1 MGENNVS
8 TEVLLK
14 CTEFGDLMT
23 FITVIIPFNRSKR
36 YLKDCLDSLSQQNL
50 EDEEIILILNGVK
63 EDIDD
68 LLAFYDLNITIKS
81 FENEITVS
89 KARNEALKIANGKYV
104 YFIDSD
110 DYVYQDAL
118 AKLINVAKATNADF
132 INGER
137 ISTFFIRERFDEE
150 LEKLVEKGNYL
161 LTKNNL
167 SDEEF
172 SYNLLVGD
180 KTDSLEVLSVLHS
193 LIKKERINNILFDE
207 SRRYLCDYDFMTD
220 ILENIDSFVG
230 VEDALYGKRKSD
242 DSINLASLNQ
252 EMANDSFVIYVQNY
266 KKAIQNIKND
276 VLIDVMNSKLF
287 KYYYENFAFD
297 FYSNPNN
304 KWRNE
309 YFDMLSDLFINLNF
323 KKISW
328 VQKRELKAIK
338 SHDKNKLRKILK
350 LRINF
355 VKLLEMNSIWRI
367 KTAIYYKIFNK
378 KEINNNQIIFC
389 SFIGNYYS
397 DSPKYLY
404 EYLYENYNDKYD
416 FVWVLN
422 NKNVEIPGNPKKVKR
437 FSLDYYREVARSKY
451 WVINGRQSDIL
462 VKRDDQVIVST
473 WHGTP
478 LKKLGL
484 DIGNIHSRNPNL
496 KQSYIDVSKKWD
508 YLISPNK
515 YTTDILKSS
524 FGYQKDILETGYPR
538 NDILYKYNEDKVNQ
552 IKTSLNIPDDKKV
565 ICYAPTWRD
574 DEFVDAGQV
583 KFKLKLEL
591 NKLKEALSDE
601 YIILIRTH
609 YFISNNLDLEGVGD
623 FAIDVSKYDDIGE
636 LYLISDILITDY
648 SSVFF
653 DFANLKRPILYY
665 TYDLEKYENV
675 LRGFYIDIH
684 EEVPGPLLRTTE
696 EVIDA
701 IKNIESLKEEYSDK
715 YDIFYERFCS
725 IDDGNASRR
734 IVEKIWDNL

>member
-309 YFDMLSDLFINLNF
+309 YFDILSDLFINLNF

-378 KEINNNQIIFC
+378 KEI
-389 SFIGNYYS
+389 
-397 DSPKYLY
+397 
-404 EYLYENYNDKYD
+404 
-416 FVWVLN
+416 
-422 NKNVEIPGNPKKVKR
+422 
-437 FSLDYYREVARSKY
+437 
-451 WVINGRQSDIL
+451 
-462 VKRDDQVIVST
+462 T
-473 WHGTP
+473 
-478 LKKLGL
+478 
-484 DIGNIHSRNPNL
+484 
-496 KQSYIDVSKKWD
+496 
-508 YLISPNK
+508 
-515 YTTDILKSS
+515 
-524 FGYQKDILETGYPR
+524 
-538 NDILYKYNEDKVNQ
+538 
-552 IKTSLNIPDDKKV
+552 
-565 ICYAPTWRD
+565 
-574 DEFVDAGQV
+574 
-583 KFKLKLEL
+583 
-591 NKLKEALSDE
+591 ALP
-601 YIILIRTH
+601 
-609 YFISNNLDLEGVGD
+609 V
-623 FAIDVSKYDDIGE
+623 
-636 LYLISDILITDY
+636 
-648 SSVFF
+648 
-653 DFANLKRPILYY
+653 
-665 TYDLEKYENV
+665 
-675 LRGFYIDIH
+675 
-684 EEVPGPLLRTTE
+684 
-696 EVIDA
+696 
-701 IKNIESLKEEYSDK
+701 
-715 YDIFYERFCS
+715 
-725 IDDGNASRR
+725 
-734 IVEKIWDNL
+734 